1 MVRSSPGIR
10 AAVLCYDLLWSAAI
24 PILSMNPRLS
34 DGIAQRRGIELPPP
48 CLLWIQ
54 AASVG
59 EAYLAREIVKRL
71 VPPAAP
77 LGVLLTTN
85 TRQGLAIHEETLRLP
100 EVAAGPLRA
109 VAAYFP
115 FDAPRIMRR
124 VVGRVR
130 PAVAVLLETE
140 IWPGFL
146 RELRNQGTRVLLLNG
161 RLSPRSLARY
171 RIWPSL
177 WRQAAPREIL
187 AVSEADA
194 DRFRCLFGDACIGVM
209 PNIKFDRLEGLS
221 DSVRGA
227 GPPIFGS
234 EPPGSPF
241 VVLGSVRKEEEG
253 DATRIIKALRAEVP
267 GVVIGLFPRHLH
279 RVATWRKRLDRMGIP
294 VILRSGMGC
303 KGEALA
309 PAGTVILWDTVG
321 ELAAAYAHA
330 QTAFVGGSLAPLG
343 GQNFLEALICGVIP
357 VIGPS
362 WEDFRWV
369 GTALFES
376 GLARIGE
383 DWRAVAAHLIRDL
396 KDPPSR
402 DEVKARGRAY
412 FSGRR
417 GGAAAACRHI
427 ASCLSAGSRAI
438 GSMGLPSI
446 TGSERVILDK
456 DER

>member
-1 MVRSSPGIR
+1 MKRSSPGVR
-10 AAVLCYDLLWSAAI
+10 AAFLCYDLLWRAAI
-24 PILSMNPRLS
+24 PLLSWNPRIR

-48 CLLWIQ
+48 SPLWIQ

-109 VAAYFP
+109 AAACFP
-115 FDAPRIMRR
+115 FDAPGIMRR

-146 RELRNQGTRVLLLNG
+146 RELRRRGTRVLLLNG

-194 DRFRCLFGDACIGVM
+194 DRFRRLFGGARVGVM
-209 PNIKFDRLEGLS
+209 PNIKFDRLEGMPDPTRS
-221 DSVRGA
+221 AV
-227 GPPIFGS
+227 PPIPRPG
-234 EPPGSPF
+234 PPGSPF
-241 VVLGSVRKEEEG
+241 VVLGSVRREEEA
-253 DATRIIKALRAEVP
+253 DAARIIEALRAEAP

-279 RVATWRKRLDRMGIP
+279 RVPAWLRRLARMGIP
-294 VILRSGMGC
+294 VILRSGMGF
-303 KGEALA
+303 GGAAQA
-309 PAGTVILWDTVG
+309 PAGAVILWDAVG
-321 ELAAAYAHA
+321 ELAPAYAHA
-330 QTAFVGGSLAPLG
+330 RAAFVGGSLAPLG

-362 WEDFRWV
+362 WEDFGWV

-396 KDPPSR
+396 NDPPSR
-402 DEVKARGRAY
+402 DGVKARARAY

-417 GGAAAACRHI
+417 GGAEAACRRI
-427 ASCLSAGSRAI
+427 LSALPGGGAASQGRADSP
-438 GSMGLPSI
+438 GRRPR
-446 TGSERVILDK
+446 TC
-456 DER
+456 